1 MNWIINYSIIL
12 KTKIMLE
19 FGFNAGDK
27 IAVLHSKEDNCF
39 YITKTNLGDN
49 KLVLDNGNGVNM
61 RTRNKFVA
69 EKLGTNPLKRVYFDI
84 TQDEHDKKHNSI
96 KCIIKKEENE

>member
-1 MNWIINYSIIL
+1 MNWIINYNIIL
-12 KTKIMLE
+12 NTKIMLS

-27 IAVLHSKEDNCF
+27 ITVLHSKEDNCF
-39 YITKTNLGDN
+39 YITKSNIGDN
-49 KLVLDNGNGVNM
+49 KLTLDNGNGISV
-61 RTRNKFVA
+61 RTRNKFVV
-69 EKLGTNPLKRVYFDI
+69 EQLKINTNQRVYFDI

>member
-12 KTKIMLE
+12 NTKIMLS

-27 IAVLHSKEDNCF
+27 IEVLHSKEDNCF

-49 KLVLDNGNGVNM
+49 KLCLDTGNNVNLK
-61 RTRNKFVA
+61 TRNRFVV
-69 EKLGTNPLKRVYFDI
+69 EQLKINTNQRVYFDI

>member
-12 KTKIMLE
+12 NTKIMLS

-27 IAVLHSKEDNCF
+27 VTVLHSKEDNCF
-39 YITKTNLGDN
+39 YITKINIGDN
-49 KLVLDNGNGVNM
+49 KLSFGNGNGNEVSL
-61 RTRNKFVA
+61 RIRNKFVV
-69 EKLGTNPLKRVYFDI
+69 EKLGINLNEKVYFDI

-96 KCIIKKEENE
+96 KCIIKQE

>member
-12 KTKIMLE
+12 NTKIMLS

-27 IAVLHSKEDNCF
+27 VTVLHSKEDNCF
-39 YITKTNLGDN
+39 YITKINIGDN
-49 KLVLDNGNGVNM
+49 KLSFGNGNGNEVSL
-61 RTRNKFVA
+61 RIRNKLVV
-69 EKLGTNPLKRVYFDI
+69 EKLGINLNEKVYFDI

-96 KCIIKKEENE
+96 KCIIKQE